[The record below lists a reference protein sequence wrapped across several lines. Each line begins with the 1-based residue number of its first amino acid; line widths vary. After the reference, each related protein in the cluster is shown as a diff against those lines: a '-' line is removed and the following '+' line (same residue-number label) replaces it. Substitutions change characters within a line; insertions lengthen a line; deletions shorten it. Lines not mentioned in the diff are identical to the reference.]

1 MGSAAAKRPA
11 TIWLVRYD
19 PRVVNVPIRAGENQ
33 GRTIAHRNVVRSL
46 SVLGRWTGGQVAL
59 QLPAARDRIL
69 RSAILVQSGTGG
81 PIIAAAKL

>member
-1 MGSAAAKRPA
+1 
-11 TIWLVRYD
+11 
-19 PRVVNVPIRAGENQ
+19 
-33 GRTIAHRNVVRSL
+33 VVRSL
-46 SVLGRWTGGQVAL
+46 SVLGRWKGGQVAL